1 MLGQEVSGHTG
12 AHLSP
17 SLSSPWPFLLS
28 GGVTLIPQE
37 LASALSTR
45 GSQWGLLKAHPEG
58 LPCPPGNLPLTQAGQ
73 GAWALA

>member
-1 MLGQEVSGHTG
+1 MDTQGLIYLR
-12 AHLSP
+12 LSP
-17 SLSSPWPFLLS
+17 PLGPFLLN

-45 GSQWGLLKAHPEG
+45 GSQWGLLKVHPEG